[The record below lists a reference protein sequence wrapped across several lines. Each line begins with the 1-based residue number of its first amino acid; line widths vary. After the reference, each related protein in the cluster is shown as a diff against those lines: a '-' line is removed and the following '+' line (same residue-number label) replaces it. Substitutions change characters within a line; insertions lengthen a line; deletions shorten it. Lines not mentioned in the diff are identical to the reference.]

1 MLIIRVLIVDLLV
14 VEELLE
20 GFLLLWPAVGGFDVD
35 PLLGVVLSHNLEHEL
50 VGWLEEL
57 GVGGISVLP
66 VGMGVAGS
74 VRCACFGHFLDD
86 GLLNFLRGCV
96 GDHAGDQGISIVH
109 EGGRSVLEGC

>member
-1 MLIIRVLIVDLLV
+1 MLVLRVFIVDFLV

-20 GFLLLWPAVGGFDVD
+20 GFLLLWSAAGSLDVD
-35 PLLGVVLSHNLEHEL
+35 PLLGVILGHNLEHEL

-66 VGMGVAGS
+66 VGVGVAGS

-109 EGGRSVLEGC
+109 EGARSILEGC